1 MHDVQRNYTT
11 IKKQILLACQ
21 QANKNSENIKLLA
34 VSKGRDLAHIKS
46 LLAKGQLDFGENK
59 AQEAVDKI
67 ISLSNTNIIWH
78 FIGPIQSNKA
88 KIISEHFQW
97 THSLDRLKIASLLNK
112 HRPKTLSPLNVC
124 VQVNIDQEPQKSGIL
139 PCDLEQFISEL
150 IKLDNLRLRGLMCIP
165 KKSTNSTVNR
175 ETYLQVA
182 QIYNHYAKDYDFD
195 TLSMGMSTDFPEA
208 IASGANLIRIGTALF
223 GPK

>member
-182 QIYNHYAKDYDFD
+182 QIYNHYAKD
-195 TLSMGMSTDFPEA
+195 
-208 IASGANLIRIGTALF
+208 
-223 GPK
+223 